1 MKIGEALDRLTV
13 SKETIT
19 QYFNNEYGS
28 SEFLVKDT
36 SVFADDVVKYFS
48 EEISSGKS
56 LGFVK
61 SEQDFRV
68 RPSELTV
75 VTGVSSHGKSL
86 WLSQVVLALMGQQ
99 TKCLIASLEMRAVL
113 TLSRMVQQTLKSTDP
128 TEDYIRKFCT
138 RAAEKLWIYDQTGST
153 STDDMIAT
161 LYYGKHVLGVE
172 VFVIDSLMK
181 MSDIS
186 EDNYEKQKLFIDRL
200 ATSCRDL
207 NIHIFLVA
215 HTRKMADETIAP
227 DATHIL
233 GSSHIRNL
241 CDNILC
247 VYRVKSKQREIED
260 GEKTAEELKG
270 VPDCVVYLQKQRNYP
285 VEGSW
290 GFYFDKKGL
299 RYMESPR

>member
-113 TLSRMVQQTLKSTDP
+113 TLSRMVQQSLKSTDP
-128 TEDYIRKFCT
+128 TEDYIRKFCG
-138 RAAEKLWIYDQTGST
+138 RAADKLWIYDQTGST
-153 STDDMIAT
+153 TTEDM
-161 LYYGKHVLGVE
+161 
-172 VFVIDSLMK
+172 DSYALLWQTCFRCRGICYRQP
-181 MSDIS
+181 D
-186 EDNYEKQKLFIDRL
+186 EDE
-200 ATSCRDL
+200 
-207 NIHIFLVA
+207 
-215 HTRKMADETIAP
+215 
-227 DATHIL
+227 
-233 GSSHIRNL
+233 
-241 CDNILC
+241 
-247 VYRVKSKQREIED
+247 
-260 GEKTAEELKG
+260 
-270 VPDCVVYLQKQRNYP
+270 
-285 VEGSW
+285 
-290 GFYFDKKGL
+290 
-299 RYMESPR
+299 